1 MAWLLAFG
9 GAILGGSLNGIFGT
23 LFGGIAGFL
32 TGRVGDLGTQLT
44 TLQKHLDTTVSE
56 LKARIIELESHL
68 QGTQKPPVPPRQA
81 TAPEPEAFPEPT
93 DIPAPAIAEP
103 DQKVPAATDG
113 TAPFTQ
119 SIPDTP
125 PDDWIPTPETRYK
138 DTRPSVT
145 ARLFNWF
152 TQGNPVVRIGI
163 VILFFGVSFL
173 VKYAAEQN
181 ILPIELRL
189 SAVALAAVAVLV
201 TGWRMRNRSDAY
213 GLILQGGAVATLYL
227 TVFSAI
233 KLYHLLPAGLAF
245 VLMVA
250 LVSFSGVLAV
260 LQNARMLALFGAAG
274 GFITPVLLASSDG
287 NHVMLFSYYTLLN
300 AGIFGIAWFKSW
312 RILNFVGFVFTFVI
326 GAAWGHSSYQ
336 PAHFSTTEP
345 FLILFFLFYVAISV
359 LFAHRQPAQLKG
371 YIDGSLVF
379 GVPLVGFTL
388 QSALVKDMEYGMA
401 FSALALSA
409 LYILLARSLWKR
421 QVDGMRMLTE
431 AFLALGIVFG
441 SLAVPLALDGR
452 WTAVTW
458 SMEGAALV
466 WVGIHQ
472 HRRLA
477 RWFGLLLQFGA
488 GVAFLI
494 SLDHVKAPLAVL
506 NGVYLGGLVV
516 SLAGLFSSWQLQRH
530 TDKLSEFE
538 NKLALP
544 IFAWGLL
551 WWCGIGLREL
561 DLHVNSLNY
570 LYSVLGFSSLTALL
584 AGWSGRRLG
593 WFWLQR
599 VTLALLPVATLI
611 ALQSLSQTQHQHPAQ
626 HWGWWAWPLALATH
640 VWILQ
645 RYTNTWPKGLEV
657 FWHAG
662 GFLLLVLLLT
672 WQGAWGMDQLA
683 SGSQSWPLLAW
694 GAIPAL
700 TLLFMMHSRRRLPA
714 LLNRF
719 PDAYLGR
726 GLLPLT
732 AWLWLWILYACT
744 RDGDPSPLSY
754 LPVINPLDLVQWL
767 CIYALIR
774 WWRALRTSNTP
785 LSNKSG
791 LLIPGAIAL
800 SAFAWLNAL
809 IARTVHFWAD
819 IPFTLSALHHSMVY
833 QASVSVLWS
842 IMALAVMVFANRKA
856 QRIVWFSGAAIL
868 ALVVL
873 KLFMIDLSSSGTIA
887 RIVSFMAVGGFMLV
901 IGYFSPLPPRQTTT
915 EST

>member
-1 MAWLLAFG
+1 MAWLLAIG
-9 GAILGGSLNGIFGT
+9 GVILGGSLNGIFGA
-23 LFGGIAGFL
+23 LLGAIAGFL
-32 TGRVGDLGTQLT
+32 TGRIIDLGAQLDGT
-44 TLQKHLDTTVSE
+44 IAE
-56 LKARIIELESHL
+56 LKARITELESR
-68 QGTQKPPVPPRQA
+68 QQSMPKQPVQPQQ
-81 TAPEPEAFPEPT
+81 APEPKTKPEPE
-93 DIPAPAIAEP
+93 IPLEP
-103 DQKVPAATDG
+103 VN
-113 TAPFTQ
+113 
-119 SIPDTP
+119 
-125 PDDWIPTPETRYK
+125 IPTPDIPESNQTAPVTTVSTDPVTQPIPDSPQDDWTRTPEPRPK
-138 DTRPSVT
+138 DAPPSIV
-145 ARLFNWF
+145 ARVFNWF

-201 TGWRMRNRSDAY
+201 TGWRLRNRSGAY
-213 GLILQGGAVATLYL
+213 GLVLQGGAVATLYL

-233 KLYHLLPAGLAF
+233 KLYHLLPAGFAF
-245 VLMVA
+245 ALMVA
-250 LVSFSGVLAV
+250 LVTFSGVLAV

-287 NHVMLFSYYTLLN
+287 SHIMLFSYYALLN

-312 RILNFVGFVFTFVI
+312 RILNVVGFVFTFVI
-326 GAAWGHSSYQ
+326 GAAWGHDSYQ
-336 PAHFSTTEP
+336 PAYFSSTEP

-359 LFAHRQPAQLKG
+359 LFAHRQPPQLKG

-401 FSALALSA
+401 FSALVLSG

-441 SLAVPLALDGR
+441 SLAIPLALDGR

-488 GVAFLI
+488 GIAFLI
-494 SLDHVKAPLAVL
+494 SLDHIKAPLAVL
-506 NGVYLGGLVV
+506 NGAYLGGLVV

-530 TDKLSEFE
+530 TDKLSGFE
-538 NKLALP
+538 NRLALP
-544 IFAWGLL
+544 ILAWGLL

-561 DLHVNSLNY
+561 DLHVRHVNSLNY
-570 LYSVLGFSSLTALL
+570 LYSVLGFSSLTALI
-584 AGWSGRRLG
+584 AGWSGLRLS
-593 WFWLQR
+593 WPWLQR
-599 VTLALLPVATLI
+599 VTLALLPVAILI
-611 ALQSLSQTQHQHPAQ
+611 ALLSLDQAQQQHPAQ
-626 HWGWWAWPLALATH
+626 HWGWWAWPFALGVH

-645 RYTNTWPKGLEV
+645 RCTNHWPKDLEML
-657 FWHAG
+657 WHAG
-662 GFLLLVLLLT
+662 GFLLLVFLLT
-672 WQGAWGMDQLA
+672 WQSAWGVDQLA
-683 SGSQSWPLLAW
+683 SGSTSWPLLAW

-700 TLLFMMHSRRRLPA
+700 TLLFLMQSGRRLPA
-714 LLNRF
+714 PANLF

-726 GLLPLT
+726 GLLPLA
-732 AWLWLWILYACT
+732 AWLWLWILYAST

-774 WWRALRTSNTP
+774 WWRTQRTG
-785 LSNKSG
+785 KM
-791 LLIPGAIAL
+791 IPGAIAL

-809 IARTVHFWAD
+809 IARTVHYWAGV
-819 IPFTLSALHHSMVY
+819 PFTLSALHHSMVY

-842 IMALAVMVFANRKA
+842 IMALAVMVFASRKA
-856 QRIVWFSGAAIL
+856 QRIVWFAGAAIL

-873 KLFMIDLSSSGTIA
+873 KLFMIDLSSSGTVA
-887 RIVSFMAVGGFMLV
+887 RIVSFMAVGSFMLI